1 MDILLIPSVP
11 SNPVVGRRAVIDGD
25 NWLRNPPHPKDKPT
39 LFRCTY
45 ICSCMPAVRRNKKNM
60 RSRNISGELIL
71 LAEVA
76 VVP

>member
-11 SNPVVGRRAVIDGD
+11 SNPVVGRRAVVIDGD

-45 ICSCMPAVRRNKKNM
+45 ICSCMPAVRRNKEYEK
-60 RSRNISGELIL
+60 
-71 LAEVA
+71 
-76 VVP
+76 PQYF